1 MQRCGLLGTESW
13 RRDVAGCLQS
23 ETAAPGASLS
33 SAGNAGSDA
42 AQAAGST
49 RTLGCAPCSELFM
62 FTPPTMQ
69 DKDSQVLWWVL
80 QGCDPDG
87 YRPSPAEAAGKGAA
101 ASWVKNRNVILRWE
115 ALETALRQ
123 VSRLD

>member
-1 MQRCGLLGTESW
+1 MTWQAACSLKPLHRGHLCPVL
-13 RRDVAGCLQS
+13 
-23 ETAAPGASLS
+23 ETQ
-33 SAGNAGSDA
+33 
-42 AQAAGST
+42 AQMLHRAAGST